1 LLVDRLNT
9 RDILRRR
16 HKHLEEG
23 YHCVLCHEQ
32 IDETSLHLFLECS
45 SSVARW
51 FAIGLQ
57 WDQQSQQVSIFEMLQ
72 HQHANFGGPYFM
84 DLFMIGAWCI
94 RKERNDF
101 IFNYKPPS
109 LENWKQLFKN
119 EVKLHLFRLPITK
132 SGLVMNWINSL

>member
-1 LLVDRLNT
+1 
-9 RDILRRR
+9 
-16 HKHLEEG
+16 
-23 YHCVLCHEQ
+23 
-32 IDETSLHLFLECS
+32 LHLFLECS

-119 EVKLHLFRLPITK
+119 EVKLHLFRLSITK